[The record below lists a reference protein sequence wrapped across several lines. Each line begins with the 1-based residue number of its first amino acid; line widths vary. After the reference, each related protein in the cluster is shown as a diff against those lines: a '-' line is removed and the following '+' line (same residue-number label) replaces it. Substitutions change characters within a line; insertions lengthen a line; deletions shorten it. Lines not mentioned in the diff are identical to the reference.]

1 MTCDEIRN
9 QAPLYLSGEMPW
21 EKRAQFH
28 RHLAV
33 CAACEQE
40 IGAQS
45 AIDARLARALGAEAH
60 DTSQLERRVRAQMAT
75 ERRLHRWLGVG
86 AIAAAL
92 LLAAIGAAY
101 LLRPV
106 APAPRWYAD
115 AARDHRVEV
124 VEGQPRRWRTDPI
137 EIEKV
142 TSQSGLSLT
151 QARGMAAAGYSLERA
166 KMCGLDGQRM
176 LHLVFSDG
184 RQRYSVYVSPH
195 QSAQEPVRVEKRG
208 SEEVAGF
215 ETGRYRAAV
224 VTAGAAADCA
234 KLARIAEARL

>member
-9 QAPLYLSGEMPW
+9 QAPLYLSGELPW
-21 EKRAQFH
+21 EERAQFH
-28 RHLAV
+28 RHMAV

-45 AIDARLARALGAEAH
+45 AIDARLARALGGELPDA
-60 DTSQLERRVRAQMAT
+60 SQVERRVRTQMAA
-75 ERRLHRWLGVG
+75 ERRSHRWLGVG

-92 LLAAIGAAY
+92 LLAAVGAAY
-101 LLRPV
+101 LLRPA

-124 VEGQPRRWRTDPI
+124 IEGQPRRWRTDPV

-151 QARGMAAAGYSLERA
+151 QARGMAAAGYALERA
-166 KMCGLDGQRM
+166 KICGLDGQRM

-224 VTAGAAADCA
+224 VSAGNCA
-234 KLARIAEARL
+234 KLARIAESRL